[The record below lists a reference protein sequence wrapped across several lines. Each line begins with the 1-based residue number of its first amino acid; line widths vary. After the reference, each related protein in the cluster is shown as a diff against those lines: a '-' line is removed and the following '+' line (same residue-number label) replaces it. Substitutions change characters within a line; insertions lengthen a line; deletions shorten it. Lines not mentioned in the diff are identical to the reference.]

1 MKTPRNAAPAGAR
14 KERANGTAPK
24 IPLRDIS
31 RSLPMALMRAR
42 EAVMQYFR
50 PHHRLHGITEQ
61 QWRVLR
67 VLYKSGDLEIAELA
81 RQAVLMPPS
90 LSRIL
95 RDLEAARM
103 VNRRVVRTDLRRS
116 IISISPAGLEML
128 AKIAPLSEASFAE
141 IQHLFGEQRLDQ
153 LFELLY
159 ELERRLK
166 KQAPPAS
173 PETEEEE
180 QEGERRQPR
189 SRRRSVRRPASRP

>member
-1 MKTPRNAAPAGAR
+1 MKPPRGNAR
-14 KERANGTAPK
+14 HERAKTELPQ
-24 IPLRDIS
+24 IPLRDLS

-81 RQAVLMPPS
+81 RQSVLMAPS

-95 RDLEAARM
+95 RDLEAAKM
-103 VNRRVVRTDLRRS
+103 VSRRVVRTDLRRS
-116 IISISPAGLEML
+116 VISICPAGLEML

-141 IQHLFGEQRLDQ
+141 ITHLFGEQRLDQ

-159 ELERRLK
+159 ELERKLK
-166 KQAPPAS
+166 TPAVRSASAEPVDAAQAPARPRARAKRPA
-173 PETEEEE
+173 
-180 QEGERRQPR
+180 
-189 SRRRSVRRPASRP
+189 RRSVGSP

>member
-173 PETEEEE
+173 PETEEE